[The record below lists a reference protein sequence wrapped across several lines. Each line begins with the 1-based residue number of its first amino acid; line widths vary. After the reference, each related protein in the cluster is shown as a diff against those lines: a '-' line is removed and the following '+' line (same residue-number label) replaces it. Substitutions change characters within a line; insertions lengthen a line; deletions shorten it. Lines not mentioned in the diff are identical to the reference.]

1 MKLSVTT
8 LNTHLKSAHKPM
20 PTTTNDSG
28 ILKPWTAHALF
39 ALLCII
45 LTICQWKA
53 LWLPYYWDEL
63 GVYAPAANA
72 LYEHGLSLM
81 PGALDPEFSRGH
93 PLLFAFLGASMFKLF
108 GSSVFTAHAF
118 AFSISLLLLWAVYYK
133 ASRYYSYTIGLIA
146 AVLIA
151 VQPFFIGLSTLL
163 LPEILLALFAWL
175 ALTSFHENKYGMAG
189 LYSTLAV
196 FTKESGI
203 LLPIAFIGYLLL
215 QQILFWKESKGKWN
229 IRLLWLFTPFLFFGL
244 FLVVQKIQNGWY
256 FFPYHVSTVSL
267 EWPTVQEHFGDFFN
281 FLIRNQ
287 KRNWWKWIMIAGL
300 VAAIVKGAFTK
311 NSLRN
316 SFLLLLGV
324 FIAGNLCASSLAFYM
339 SRYVFLLLPP
349 LALIVSISL
358 YTVTRSIALRA
369 AVVVLLSAAA
379 LSTLDTDKFNY
390 EEDIAYRKSV
400 YTLVNAFNYLQQQQ
414 QPQDTIA
421 GPFPAYFVLAT
432 PNNGYPPV
440 KYKQVVPRD
449 GRPGTS
455 YIVESDPGAWIE
467 DKQNLEIV
475 KEFRNGYAR
484 TTIYKIVHLNTT
496 SK

>member
-1 MKLSVTT
+1 MSINTT
-8 LNTHLKSAHKPM
+8 DN
-20 PTTTNDSG
+20 G
-28 ILKPWTAHALF
+28 ILKPWTTHVLF

-45 LTICQWKA
+45 LTVCQWKA
-53 LWLPYYWDEL
+53 LWLPYYWDEA

-93 PLLFAFLGASMFKLF
+93 PLLFVFLAASMFKLF
-108 GSSVFTAHAF
+108 GSSVLTAHVF
-118 AFSISLLLLWAVYYK
+118 AFFISLLLLWVVYYK
-133 ASRYYSYTIGLIA
+133 AARYYGHTVGLITSI
-146 AVLIA
+146 LIA
-151 VQPFFIGLSTLL
+151 VQPFFVGLSTLL

-196 FTKESGI
+196 LTKESGI
-203 LLPIAFIGYLLL
+203 LLPITFTAYLLL
-215 QQILFWKESKGKWN
+215 QQILFWKEHKGKWN
-229 IRLLWLFTPFLFFGL
+229 SRMLLLFTPFAFFGL

-267 EWPTVQEHFGDFFN
+267 EWPTVQKHFQDFFN
-281 FLIRNQ
+281 FLIWNQ
-287 KRNWWKWIMIAGL
+287 KRYWWKWIMIAGL
-300 VAAIVKGAFTK
+300 ASAIVKGTFTK

-339 SRYVFLLLPP
+339 SRYVFLLLPA
-349 LALIVSISL
+349 LALIVSICL
-358 YTVTRSIALRA
+358 YTVARSIAVRG
-369 AVVVLLSAAA
+369 VVVLLLSVAA
-379 LSTLDTDKFNY
+379 LSTLDTNKFNY

-400 YTLVNAFNYLQQQQ
+400 YTLVNAFNYLQQHQ
-414 QPQDTIA
+414 QPQDTVS
-421 GPFPAYFVLAT
+421 GPFPAYFILAT
-432 PNNGYPPV
+432 PNNGYPPLR
-440 KYKQVVPRD
+440 YKQVIPQE
-449 GRPGTS
+449 GRPGAS
-455 YIVESDPGAWIE
+455 YIVESDPGGWIE

-484 TTIYKIVHLNTT
+484 TTIYKVVYLNTT